1 MTDTTQI
8 PPAAEPN
15 KEPSRAPYW
24 FPDTRSLLAVG
35 TMGCV
40 FAAAFTHL
48 DPTVFTA
55 ILPLGTLVLG
65 WYFGSSKG
73 SEDKNA
79 LLQPDKKGP

>member
-8 PPAAEPN
+8 PPEITPAKAAG
-15 KEPSRAPYW
+15 APYW

-35 TMGCV
+35 TMACV
-40 FAAAFTHL
+40 FGAAFMHL
-48 DPTVFTA
+48 DPAVFTA

-73 SEDKNA
+73 SEDKTA
-79 LLQPDKKGP
+79 LLQPSKKGE